1 MMLFTFVHSLAPVF
15 HLPSLHHVFFGP
27 LVSLTMSRN
36 CRRYYWKW
44 SFSRT
49 VCAFVCRE
57 ILQEIQR
64 LRLQHEEASQPP
76 PDKVQ
81 QNPTLL
87 AELRLL
93 RWPCILNGNHSW
105 CIKKPLPCIVFC
117 FPVRQRKDELEQR
130 MSTLQES
137 RRELMVQLEQLMML
151 LKVLLLNLR
160 SNSRLLGGSSIN
172 PAQNKQTLL
181 SFHIIFSFQ

>member
-1 MMLFTFVHSLAPVF
+1 MVTTTIFAPRYIIYTLV
-15 HLPSLHHVFFGP
+15 PSLVNI
-27 LVSLTMSRN
+27 SRN
-36 CRRYYWKW
+36 WRRYYWKW
-44 SFSRT
+44 NFSCT
-49 VCAFVCRE
+49 VFAFVCRE

-93 RWPCILNGNHSW
+93 RWRCIRNWNHTW
-105 CIKKPLPCIVFC
+105 CIIKSGPCIVFC

-151 LKVLLLNLR
+151 LKVLQTLLNLR
-160 SNSRLLGGSSIN
+160 SKSRLLGGSSIN
-172 PAQNKQTLL
+172 PSQNKQTLP
-181 SFHIIFSFQ
+181 